1 MSVCARCG
9 ARTRTG
15 EKCKACAKTV
25 VYTAEGKASWWYVT
39 KHPKGFAVAPDAET
53 ADCGKPI
60 VYSKLENAKKC
71 ADRLAA
77 RAYLK

>member
-9 ARTRTG
+9 VRTRAG

-25 VYTAEGKASWWYVT
+25 VYTAEGKASTWYVT
-39 KHPKGFAVAPDAET
+39 KHPKGYAVMSDTET
-53 ADCGKPI
+53 GDCAGI
-60 VYSKLENAKKC
+60 HSRLENAKKC
-71 ADRLAA
+71 ADGLAA

>member
-9 ARTRTG
+9 ARTRAG

-25 VYTAEGKASWWYVT
+25 VYTAEGKASTWYVT
-39 KHPKGFAVAPDAET
+39 KHPKGYMVTSGT
-53 ADCGKPI
+53 AADGDRVI
-60 VYSKLENAKKC
+60 GHSKLENAKKC